1 MTRVELTKGFFINL
15 AKHWCLVLLDHFTA
29 DGSLLLLLLLM
40 LLRSMLLLPISARA
54 NIKLYSTPSC
64 SLLHLQAP
72 VARAAAGTACHTA
85 NTTAELS
92 KQPGSQLQPQQ
103 PAAAVGQL
111 LSLLPTAM
119 VGLPPLTLEE
129 TLQAV
134 AIPPI
139 ERNLGARV
147 EHIYVSQPGLL
158 SQAVESALGLPHS
171 FVLEL
176 IRFGAVHWCPV
187 MPQPSPKVGYRVAY
201 PAWHG
206 CVHTAVMGPPA
217 PTRC

>member
-1 MTRVELTKGFFINL
+1 ML
-15 AKHWCLVLLDHFTA
+15 
-29 DGSLLLLLLLM
+29 
-40 LLRSMLLLPISARA
+40 LLRSMPLLAISARA
-54 NIKLYSTPSC
+54 NIKLYNSSRW
-64 SLLHLQAP
+64 SLVQLHPP
-72 VARAAAGTACHTA
+72 VARAAVGTACHTA
-85 NTTAELS
+85 NTTS
-92 KQPGSQLQPQQ
+92 DSNSQLQPQQ

-111 LSLLPTAM
+111 LSLLPTTM

-134 AIPPI
+134 DIPPI

-158 SQAVESALGLPHS
+158 SQAVESALELPHS